1 MGIVRVW
8 LYVFSTLRFL
18 LGGPVNILW
27 VTFQPGLSVD
37 ISCWVKAHHDPKG
50 VHDTFGGVLSLSPS
64 PSLAISESSD
74 MFRSWRLLP
83 TKIWL
88 QQKRPGFSAHFPL
101 ALQRVRSIKN
111 NLNNLTVVNG
121 RGGQPFHHELTS
133 WWCLRQ
139 FQPCSPQSSRRP
151 SSQNIV
157 LSAKMVPQILMI
169 NDDYI
174 IKFPIF
180 VRGFQFSYSHGHFL
194 GILYTPYFFTHTM
207 TYRYDPIW
215 R

>member
-8 LYVFSTLRFL
+8 LYVFLTLRFL
-18 LGGPVNILW
+18 LVGPVNILW
-27 VTFQPGLSVD
+27 ITFQPGLSVD
-37 ISCWVKAHHDPKG
+37 ISCWVKAQAMTQKVSMILSEG
-50 VHDTFGGVLSLSPS
+50 YSLSLSPS
-64 PSLAISESSD
+64 LSIAISESSE
-74 MFRSWRLLP
+74 MFRSWRLP

-88 QQKRPGFSAHFPL
+88 QQKRPGFSAHLSL

-139 FQPCSPQSSRRP
+139 FQPCSPHSSRRP

-157 LSAKMVPQILMI
+157 LSAKMAPQNLMI
-169 NDDYI
+169 I
-174 IKFPIF
+174 
-180 VRGFQFSYSHGHFL
+180 
-194 GILYTPYFFTHTM
+194 
-207 TYRYDPIW
+207 
-215 R
+215 

>member
-1 MGIVRVW
+1 MHIETYTMDIYGYCACVVVC
-8 LYVFSTLRFL
+8 VFDLKILACRPCKYPLDHFPARIISWYQL
-18 LGGPVNILW
+18 L
-27 VTFQPGLSVD
+27 SE
-37 ISCWVKAHHDPKG
+37 SSSHDPKG

-64 PSLAISESSD
+64 LSIAISESSE
-74 MFRSWRLLP
+74 MFRSWRLP

-88 QQKRPGFSAHFPL
+88 QQKRPGFSAHLSL

-139 FQPCSPQSSRRP
+139 FQPCSPHSSRRP

-157 LSAKMVPQILMI
+157 LSAKMAPQNLMI
-169 NDDYI
+169 I
-174 IKFPIF
+174 
-180 VRGFQFSYSHGHFL
+180 
-194 GILYTPYFFTHTM
+194 
-207 TYRYDPIW
+207 
-215 R
+215 